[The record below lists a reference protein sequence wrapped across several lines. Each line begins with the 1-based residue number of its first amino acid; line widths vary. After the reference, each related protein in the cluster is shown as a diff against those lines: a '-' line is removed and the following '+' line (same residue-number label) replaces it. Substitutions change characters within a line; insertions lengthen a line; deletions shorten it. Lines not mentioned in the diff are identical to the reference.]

1 MVVRLFRLLR
11 GYVCF
16 VTQGGFSERF
26 INLCAFR
33 RIDIWDVKWEGNAL
47 RGKIAASSFGK
58 LRYVARKTGVRVKI
72 EEKSGLPFYIKAHN
86 NRVGLIIGAVFFVAF
101 CGLMNNFVWC
111 ISVDDSEKFS
121 REQIMQAAEIA
132 GLHYGI
138 RVSAFDEEKAARE
151 IYKAFNGEL
160 SYVKVNIK
168 GSLAA
173 IQFRDSKKKLTIEDK
188 GEPSNIVADF
198 DGVIVSDEVYQG
210 AKNISKGNAVRKG
223 DVLISGVVEG
233 IDSKPLFYEAKGRF
247 TALRDSE
254 CQVTVDTDEKVK
266 KIENEKNFY
275 SLIVFG
281 LRLPLSFQM
290 YSAENQREYTNIKH
304 LVYDGY
310 VLPFALEKKTL
321 ISFSDKTVTPD
332 DANKIACMKYSESV
346 YDKYKNSNILSED
359 VKITSENSG
368 TVITGEYRTIDFIGE
383 SKPIIIENTE
393 N

>member
-16 VTQGGFSERF
+16 VAQGGFSERF

-33 RIDIWDVKWEGNAL
+33 RIDIWDVKWEKNEL
-47 RGKIAASSFGK
+47 RGKIAASSFHK

-72 EEKSGLPFYIKAHN
+72 EEKSGLPFYIKAHS
-86 NRVGLIIGAVFFVAF
+86 NRVGLIVGAVFFIAF
-101 CGLMNNFVWC
+101 CGIMNSFVWC

-121 REQIMQAAEIA
+121 REQIVEAGKIA
-132 GLHYGI
+132 GLNYGV
-138 RVSAFDEEKAARE
+138 RVSSFDEEKAARE
-151 IYKAFNGEL
+151 IYKAFDGEL

-210 AKNISKGNAVRKG
+210 VKNISKGNAVRKG

-233 IDSKPLFYEAKGRF
+233 IDSKPLFYEAKGKF
-247 TALRDSE
+247 TALRDSQ
-254 CQVTVDTDEKVK
+254 CQVTVDANKKVK

-281 LRLPLSFQM
+281 LRIPLSFNM
-290 YSAENQREYTNIKH
+290 YPADNQREYINRKYFA
-304 LVYDGY
+304 YDGY
-310 VLPFALEKKTL
+310 ILPFALEKKTL
-321 ISFSDKTVTPD
+321 ISFSDIAVTPD
-332 DANKIACMKYSESV
+332 DANKIACIKYSESV
-346 YDKYKNSNILSED
+346 YDKYKNSNILSEN
-359 VKITSENSG
+359 VRITSKNSRA
-368 TVITGEYRTIDFIGE
+368 VITGEYRTIDFIGE